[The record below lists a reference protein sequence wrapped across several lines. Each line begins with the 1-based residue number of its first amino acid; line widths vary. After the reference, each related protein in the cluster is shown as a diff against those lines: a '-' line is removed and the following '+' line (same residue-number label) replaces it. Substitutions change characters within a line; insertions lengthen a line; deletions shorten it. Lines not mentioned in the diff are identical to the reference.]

1 MEADKVATGGTVKR
15 VGLTPQLVHTFTQS
29 GTFTVHRPT
38 LIRYLVVGGRG
49 GGPAPDGESKI
60 DQGGGV
66 GEVVEGT
73 STYKLQPGTYTVTV
87 GPRSTEFTVKQ
98 IAGTGFN
105 TNSSGY
111 KYDATSSCYSP
122 YLSQAYDKGY
132 KVYSP
137 GTLNYSVVWTGH
149 RRSFSHGGPSGISG
163 VATAKG
169 GVPHPGITTQP
180 IQRTQEL
187 GRHNMDW
194 WYAATYTGGE
204 ANACRAYWVVNPN
217 YPKYT
222 SQRGYTTTERIG
234 ISEAGRHI
242 RTMDLNDKSWKVIAE
257 DDAKLK
263 SSIAAQK
270 DSDITGQTVKYGLT
284 PMVIISYDESQ
295 AGPVPTT
302 APPTTTP
309 PPGPSQ
315 EEIDRLVKEYETK
328 MTQLQAAAAAEKQA
342 LLDQNSAAAQQAQQL
357 QQQLM
362 GDLTALKQQ
371 YDQLKTAAET
381 TTGQL
386 DQAKQELGQLK
397 SEYADKMSALK
408 AAQAAELEALNAKN
422 SAAVNEA
429 RAAQQQLIA
438 EMTSLKSQYDAIVA
452 KASECP
458 TIPENAIVVDGKDGQ
473 LYKWQMAA
481 LRPMSSDTYRAL
493 GSPGYTTFPSG
504 QLDRCPRGPVV
515 VIETPPPTTPSPTSS
530 PKDQTFPGTL
540 YILVHAESWLKEQEL
555 KVLAPRFGGAT
566 IEPFQYKSLE
576 QVFVINNNGYI
587 RNLEGNGP
595 YLASHDSC
603 MAPVMMKETPEMG
616 WKIQKAG
623 DSKYA
628 YRLVAHCGTSLTAS
642 IGAREPMLERPSTEQ
657 ASDTWYILPVGSATF

>member
-1 MEADKVATGGTVKR
+1 MDSEKVATGGTVKR
-15 VGLTPQLVHTFTQS
+15 VGLTSRLVHTFTKS

-49 GGPAPDGESKI
+49 GGPTKDVGKPAVEGTKLNTV
-60 DQGGGV
+60 DQEGGV

-87 GPRSTEFTVKQ
+87 GPRSTEFTTKQ
-98 IAGTGFN
+98 IVGFGV
-105 TNSSGY
+105 NSGQ
-111 KYDATSSCYSP
+111 
-122 YLSQAYDKGY
+122 YL
-132 KVYSP
+132 
-137 GTLNYSVVWTGH
+137 GTLSDGSHLYRNLNKRVGWTGSQ
-149 RRSFSHGGPSGISG
+149 RTYTNGAPSSIQ
-163 VATAKG
+163 AITTAKG
-169 GVPHPGITTQP
+169 GPPHPGIWTKPAQSHIYKPITHKFKNHDYSTITRAHVRADVTHWDGIDGLGYAKCVIGKPFHQP
-180 IQRTQEL
+180 GPGNRSMHCNLSQRSEDIL
-187 GRHNMDW
+187 
-194 WYAATYTGGE
+194 YTMNTADRTWKSIG
-204 ANACRAYWVVNPN
+204 NPN
-217 YPKYT
+217 T
-222 SQRGYTTTERIG
+222 
-234 ISEAGRHI
+234 
-242 RTMDLNDKSWKVIAE
+242 
-257 DDAKLK
+257 
-263 SSIAAQK
+263 AAQK

-284 PMVIISYDESQ
+284 PMVIITYDESQ

-315 EEIDRLVKEYETK
+315 EEIDRVVKEYEAK
-328 MTQLQAAAAAEKQA
+328 MAQLQAAAAAEKQA
-342 LLDQNSAAAQQAQQL
+342 LIDQNSAAAQQAQQL
-357 QQQLM
+357 QQQLT

-397 SEYADKMSALK
+397 SEYAQKMAALQ

-515 VIETPPPTTPSPTSS
+515 VIETPPPTTPTPTSS

-555 KVLAPRFGGAT
+555 KVLASRFGGAT

>member
-1 MEADKVATGGTVKR
+1 MDSEKVATGGTLTR
-15 VGLTPQLVHTFTQS
+15 VGLTSRLVHTFTES

-38 LIRYLVVGGRG
+38 LVQYLVVGGKG
-49 GGPAPDGESKI
+49 GGGL
-60 DQGGGV
+60 GGR
-66 GEVVEGT
+66 GEVKRGSSVQR
-73 STYKLQPGTYTVTV
+73 LQPGKYTVQVGKSGTYLRTETKTIQVDTLDPWCKMGPYDSRYPSGMQVTSCFDIPEDPITGRKVPAKKPLSVPIRVYSDGSASSFLENTARAGGAETV
-87 GPRSTEFTVKQ
+87 TPGYHRQYYSGPVYGNVGGAIRPWTDYPDPKSK
-98 IAGTGFN
+98 AGT
-105 TNSSGY
+105 
-111 KYDATSSCYSP
+111 
-122 YLSQAYDKGY
+122 AY
-132 KVYSP
+132 
-137 GTLNYSVVWTGH
+137 
-149 RRSFSHGGPSGISG
+149 
-163 VATAKG
+163 
-169 GVPHPGITTQP
+169 
-180 IQRTQEL
+180 QEVT
-187 GRHNMDW
+187 D
-194 WYAATYTGGE
+194 
-204 ANACRAYWVVNPN
+204 
-217 YPKYT
+217 
-222 SQRGYTTTERIG
+222 
-234 ISEAGRHI
+234 
-242 RTMDLNDKSWKVIAE
+242 
-257 DDAKLK
+257 
-263 SSIAAQK
+263 
-270 DSDITGQTVKYGLT
+270 DITGRNVSYGLT
-284 PMVIISYDESQ
+284 PMVIIMYDESQ

-302 APPTTTP
+302 TPPTTTP
-309 PPGPSQ
+309 APGPSQ
-315 EEIDRLVKEYETK
+315 EEIDRVVKEYETK
-328 MTQLQAAAAAEKQA
+328 MAQLQAAAAAEKQA
-342 LLDQNSAAAQQAQQL
+342 LLDQNSTAAQQAQQL
-357 QQQLM
+357 QQQLI
-362 GDLTALKQQ
+362 GDLTVLKQQ
-371 YDQLKTAAET
+371 YDQLKAAAET

-386 DQAKQELGQLK
+386 DQAKQELTQLK
-397 SEYADKMSALK
+397 SEYTQKMSALQ

-473 LYKWQMAA
+473 LYKWHMAA

-540 YILVHAESWLKEQEL
+540 YILVHAESWLKHQEL
-555 KVLAPRFGGAT
+555 KVLASRFGGAT

-576 QVFVINNNGYI
+576 QVFVVNNNGYI
-587 RNLEGNGP
+587 RNLEGTGP

-642 IGAREPMLERPSTEQ
+642 TGAREPMLERPSTEQ

>member
-15 VGLTPQLVHTFTQS
+15 VGLTSRLVHTFTQS

-60 DQGGGV
+60 DQDGGV

-98 IAGTGFN
+98 IAGTGYSSRPMGTYSQYCTPPWN
-105 TNSSGY
+105 TRGNYFTVYYNANTPTAWTANQRNFSDGKPSSIG
-111 KYDATSSCYSP
+111 
-122 YLSQAYDKGY
+122 
-132 KVYSP
+132 
-137 GTLNYSVVWTGH
+137 
-149 RRSFSHGGPSGISG
+149 G

-169 GVPHPGITTQP
+169 GVPHPGISNQPRMTSSQYSGLWKGYYGQATGNRMICFSGNGGNYHGIANMGMIDVKQSTSWPYNPVTQTAYNMVDDKTWKDA
-180 IQRTQEL
+180 INNKQL
-187 GRHNMDW
+187 GQG
-194 WYAATYTGGE
+194 AA
-204 ANACRAYWVVNPN
+204 
-217 YPKYT
+217 
-222 SQRGYTTTERIG
+222 Q
-234 ISEAGRHI
+234 
-242 RTMDLNDKSWKVIAE
+242 
-257 DDAKLK
+257 AKGNV
-263 SSIAAQK
+263 SNQK
-270 DSDITGQTVKYGLT
+270 DSDITGQTVKYGLK

-386 DQAKQELGQLK
+386 DQAMQELGQLK
-397 SEYADKMSALK
+397 SEYADKMSALQ

-555 KVLAPRFGGAT
+555 KVLASRFGGAT

>member
-1 MEADKVATGGTVKR
+1 MHCNSSQRSE
-15 VGLTPQLVHTFTQS
+15 S
-29 GTFTVHRPT
+29 
-38 LIRYLVVGGRG
+38 IRYTMNTADRTWK
-49 GGPAPDGESKI
+49 SI
-60 DQGGGV
+60 
-66 GEVVEGT
+66 GT
-73 STYKLQPGTYTVTV
+73 
-87 GPRSTEFTVKQ
+87 
-98 IAGTGFN
+98 
-105 TNSSGY
+105 
-111 KYDATSSCYSP
+111 
-122 YLSQAYDKGY
+122 
-132 KVYSP
+132 
-137 GTLNYSVVWTGH
+137 
-149 RRSFSHGGPSGISG
+149 
-163 VATAKG
+163 
-169 GVPHPGITTQP
+169 
-180 IQRTQEL
+180 
-187 GRHNMDW
+187 
-194 WYAATYTGGE
+194 
-204 ANACRAYWVVNPN
+204 PN
-217 YPKYT
+217 V
-222 SQRGYTTTERIG
+222 S
-234 ISEAGRHI
+234 
-242 RTMDLNDKSWKVIAE
+242 N
-257 DDAKLK
+257 
-263 SSIAAQK
+263 QK

-328 MTQLQAAAAAEKQA
+328 MAQLQAAALAEKQA
-342 LLDQNSAAAQQAQQL
+342 LLEQNAAAAQQAQQL

-371 YDQLKTAAET
+371 YDQHKTAAET

-473 LYKWQMAA
+473 LYKWQIAA

-540 YILVHAESWLKEQEL
+540 YILVHAESWLKHQEL
-555 KVLAPRFGGAT
+555 KVLASRFGGAT
-566 IEPFQYKSLE
+566 IEPFQFKSLE